1 VCCLSPGCDASNPYQ
16 STGAVSR
23 CVDPSA
29 PSGTND
35 QCASPAIELCANDA
49 ACGAGYHCDP
59 AKYYCIP
66 N

>member
-1 VCCLSPGCDASNPYQ
+1 
-16 STGAVSR
+16 VSR
-23 CVDPSA
+23 CVDSSA

-59 AKYYCIP
+59 AQYYCIP